1 MNPNQILPGRT
12 FCVKLSEPEVRI
24 TLRELCGSQWNGCP
38 FKGEVYENSFSITE
52 NHAGIRKGFKG
63 IILDG
68 YFYEE
73 NGRTTISISPRLRSN
88 DLIMW
93 LLFAI
98 VSASL
103 LLSGIAGMASSL
115 FLDAGGDTF
124 TSFLT
129 AVAGGVF
136 LGIVYS
142 LSVGSYQKSL
152 EKLQKAFR
160 AAQRRG

>member
-1 MNPNQILPGRT
+1 M

-24 TLRELCGSQWNGCP
+24 TLRELCGSQWNDCP

-52 NHAGIRKGFKG
+52 NHSGIRKGFKG

-73 NGRTTISISPRLRSN
+73 NGRTTISVSSRLSPN
-88 DLIMW
+88 DLVVW
-93 LLFAI
+93 VLFAI
-98 VSASL
+98 VSASI
-103 LLSGIAGMASSL
+103 LLSGISGMASSMFSEGSGEP
-115 FLDAGGDTF
+115 FL
-124 TSFLT
+124 SFLT

-142 LSVGSYQKSL
+142 LSIGSYQKSL
-152 EKLQKAFR
+152 EKLEKAFR
-160 AAQRRG
+160 AAQRHA